1 MVECEHDVKR
11 VVLVSICLRN
21 GILAAINLSKLLL
34 MFMSIQERQQP
45 IIEIV
50 DLVTAYGQRR
60 ILDGINLQ
68 ILPGETMTI
77 LGRSGCGKSTLLRHL
92 IGLSKPSQGH
102 IFIKG
107 QDITSL
113 SEEEMLPIRRK
124 IGMLFQGAAL
134 FNSMT
139 VGDNVALPL
148 REHTALE
155 EPTIKI
161 MTRMK
166 LDQVGLAGF
175 DDFMPAQLSGGM
187 KKRAALARA
196 IAMDPDILF
205 CDEPSAGLDPIVAVG
220 IDHLILKLKK
230 AFHMTIVVVTH
241 ELASVSL
248 IADRV
253 ALLDSGRIIALGT
266 VEQLKQSADDKVQQ
280 FFNRIPDPES
290 IDRESYLNSLIE

>member
-1 MVECEHDVKR
+1 
-11 VVLVSICLRN
+11 
-21 GILAAINLSKLLL
+21 
-34 MFMSIQERQQP
+34 MSLQPQQP

-50 DLVTAYGQRR
+50 DLVTTYGQRR

-68 ILPGETMTI
+68 IMPGETMTI

-92 IGLSKPSQGH
+92 IGLSRPTRGK

-107 QDITSL
+107 QDITLL

-139 VGDNVALPL
+139 VSDNVALPL

-155 EPTIKI
+155 ESTIKI

-230 AFHMTIVVVTH
+230 AFRMTIVVVTH

-266 VEQLKQSADDKVQQ
+266 VEQLKQSQDDKVQQ

-290 IDRESYLNSLIE
+290 IDRDSYLNSLIG